1 MVDIV
6 YSSLRRAILFIFL
19 VIYIGANAQE
29 IAPRIAGLENNQ
41 EYMALLKEDRQL
53 KQQEDSTL
61 NAMAII
67 REKFTSDPSNRD
79 KYSNDILTLETQIF
93 DIRGAQG
100 RIINKINTIE
110 QDWVMQNIHNPQ
122 SILQPTSPTLD
133 TQTPDS
139 LKVSNL
145 IYNAYFREN
154 LPTEDYKLLVESQEM
169 ETTALEIATQYLTN
183 YKQVAELA
191 TEYAATT
198 TQIQADSIFQKYN
211 SIQEINY
218 ILSDSLTQTW
228 SYIFDNKNYSYS
240 YLLETSGQEAILA
253 QAAKRMEKANRSMIL
268 IGDNFTSKSLA
279 NYVIHKKDITSYEIS
294 IANLLSLKGAVDSLN
309 IVATEMNKINYKL
322 PKVDL
327 KQRHFLDYDSI
338 SYVRVSPYTYKN
350 PVPECT
356 VYKHGTIYR
365 ILLGRF
371 NTKRAVS
378 IFRGAVPLSY
388 LVGEDSKWSYF
399 SGGFATIEQAQHAQ
413 EVAKKKGF
421 TRPEIVVWRDSVMTN
436 LSQHPE
442 AISESKYRIEIVT
455 TVDLST
461 PIKDV
466 IATTASEY
474 QMSRINQTTYII
486 GIFTSLESAQVV
498 VDALK
503 EASPDLQIGVIEIPK

>member
-6 YSSLRRAILFIFL
+6 YSSLRKAILFIFL
-19 VIYIGANAQE
+19 IICIGANAQE

-41 EYMALLKEDRQL
+41 EYMALLKQDKQL

-61 NAMAII
+61 NAMAAI
-67 REKFTSDPSNRD
+67 REKFTTDPTNRN
-79 KYSNDILTLETQIF
+79 KYSNDILSLENKIF

-122 SILQPTSPTLD
+122 PSTQVSATTLE

-145 IYNAYFREN
+145 IYNPYFRDN
-154 LPTEDYKLLVESQEM
+154 LPEDDYKLLTRAQVM
-169 ETTALEIATQYLTN
+169 ETRALDIAKQYLHN

-191 TEYAATT
+191 TQYETTT
-198 TQIQADSIFQKYN
+198 TQNQADSIFQRYTA
-211 SIQEINY
+211 IQNMNHV
-218 ILSDSLTQTW
+218 LDDSLSQTW

-253 QAAKRMEKANRSMIL
+253 QATKRIEKANRSMIL
-268 IGDNFTSKSLA
+268 IGDNFASKELA
-279 NYVIHKKDITSYEIS
+279 NYVIRKRDITNDEIA
-294 IANLLSLKGAVDSLN
+294 IANLLSLNGSVDSLN
-309 IVATEMNKINYKL
+309 QILKEMSEIEYKL
-322 PKVDL
+322 PKVTL
-327 KQRHFLDYDSI
+327 TQRHFLDYDSVT
-338 SYVRVSPYTYKN
+338 YARVSPYTYKN
-350 PVPECT
+350 PIPKCT

-371 NTKRAVS
+371 NTKRAAS
-378 IFRGAVPLSY
+378 TFRGAVPLSY
-388 LVGEDSKWSYF
+388 IVGEDSKWSYF
-399 SGGFATIEQAQHAQ
+399 TGGFATIEQAQQAQ
-413 EVAKKKGF
+413 QVAKKRGF

-436 LSQHPE
+436 ISQNPEVLSE
-442 AISESKYRIEIVT
+442 VKFRIEIVT
-455 TVDLST
+455 KDDLSGAV
-461 PIKDV
+461 KEV
-466 IATTASEY
+466 IATAAAEY

-486 GIFTSLESAQVV
+486 GTFASQESAKVV

-503 EASPDLQIGVIEIPK
+503 IASPELKVVVIEIPK